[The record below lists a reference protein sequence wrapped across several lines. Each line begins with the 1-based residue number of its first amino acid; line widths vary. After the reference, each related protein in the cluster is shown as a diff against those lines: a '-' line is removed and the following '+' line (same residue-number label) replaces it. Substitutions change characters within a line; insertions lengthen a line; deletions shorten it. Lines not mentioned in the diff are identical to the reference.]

1 MHHLQIH
8 CKKDCAMPAQ
18 RLKLTEA
25 ACKNAPP
32 NTKIWDT
39 EIKGFGLFT
48 GKERKTFYYQ
58 KDVSG
63 KTVRTRLGIWPET
76 RATDARYEAAQ
87 LVAQY
92 ASGAVAR
99 RLQASRIPTLEQ
111 ALETYLARPKLR
123 SEQNKRHVEQQMRGH
138 LGTWLRTPLDQVTKA
153 DCVRAHAQVAR
164 SGERI
169 ANHVLKTFR
178 SIYNHARRV
187 HELPECPTMAVEF
200 FAEAPSGKIIDDL
213 NEWREVVDQLPNPV
227 HASFYRFLLFTG
239 LRRAEA
245 LTLRWD
251 QIHADYLHLPVTK
264 NGRAFDLPLLDT
276 HHDII
281 APMRA
286 YRSEWVF
293 HGQRNDVHLKE
304 PARLSWSPHAHRRTF
319 ATVAST
325 DAGLFD
331 ETVGRLLNHTPTSVT
346 GARYVVT
353 DHNMLREPMTKVVAC
368 LNAKHLI

>member
-1 MHHLQIH
+1 
-8 CKKDCAMPAQ
+8 MPAQ

-25 ACKNAPP
+25 TCKNAPP
-32 NTKIWDT
+32 NTKVWDT

-58 KDVSG
+58 KDVAG
-63 KTVRTRLGIWPET
+63 KTTRTKLGVWPET
-76 RATDARYEAAQ
+76 RASDARFEAAQ
-87 LVAQY
+87 LVAEH
-92 ASGAVAR
+92 STGAVAR
-99 RLQASRIPTLEQ
+99 RLRASRIPTLEQ
-111 ALETYLARPKLR
+111 ALETYLDRPKLR
-123 SEQNKRHVEQQMRGH
+123 SEQNKRNVNQQMRTH
-138 LGTWLRTPLDQVTKA
+138 LNAWLPRTLDDITKS
-153 DCVRAHAQVAR
+153 DCVAAHAKVAR
-164 SGERI
+164 SGETV

-187 HELPECPTMAVEF
+187 HDLPECPTMAVEF
-200 FAEAPSGKIIDDL
+200 FTEAPSGKIIDDL
-213 NEWREVVDQLPNPV
+213 NEWRECVDDLPNPV
-227 HASFYRFLLFTG
+227 HASFYRFLLYTG

-245 LTLRWD
+245 LTLRWE
-251 QIHADYLHLPVTK
+251 QIHADHLHLPMTK

-276 HHDII
+276 HHDIL

-286 YRSEWVF
+286 YRSKWVF

-353 DHNMLREPMTKVVAC
+353 DHNMLREPMTKVVDC